1 MSETASIA
9 SFRPCSGPPV
19 RCQGLA
25 DNWADCVREFG
36 LIVKPKEATI
46 EQEPYDRKACWSNCW
61 NICCGRDAAGAAAR
75 LSQLPL
81 EKRALAATAEG
92 KRRSARQRERIDV
105 AVDAPRLLGVAEP
118 E

>member
-61 NICCGRDAAGAAAR
+61 HVAASDAAGLAAR
-75 LSQLPL
+75 LPQLPI
-81 EKRALAATAEG
+81 EKRALAATAGG
-92 KRRSARQRERIDV
+92 KRRRAGQRERIDV
-105 AVDAPRLLGVAEP
+105 AIDAPRLLGVAEP